1 MWGQQLVAVVGVIVL
16 GIVVFASTDID
27 DIFLLLGFFAD
38 RQFRARQIVLG
49 QYLGMCGIILAAL
62 TCSLISLVIPAS
74 YIGLLGVFPIAI
86 GAGKLRTLWRG
97 DDAIPE
103 THSDST
109 TGNKVI
115 AVALVTVA
123 NGGDNIGIYGS
134 LFATRGGWENAVLVL
149 VFLAMTAAWCVIAHY
164 LVNHPTLGNPIRKYG
179 HIALPCALIGLG
191 FYILGSTG
199 ALRLFY

>member
-1 MWGQQLVAVVGVIVL
+1 LVALVGLIVL

-38 RQFRARQIVLG
+38 PQFRMPQIVLG
-49 QYLGMCGIILAAL
+49 QYLGICGIIAAAL
-62 TCSLISLVIPAS
+62 ICSLISLVIPAS
-74 YIGLLGVFPIAI
+74 YIGLLGILPIAI
-86 GAGKLRTLWRG
+86 GAGKLRILWRG
-97 DDAIPE
+97 ESASPE
-103 THSDST
+103 IHSDST
-109 TGNKVI
+109 TRNKVI

-123 NGGDNIGIYGS
+123 NGGDNIGVYGS

-149 VFLAMTAAWCVIAHY
+149 VFLAMTAAWCVTAHY

-179 HIALPCALIGLG
+179 HIALPGALIGLG

-199 ALRLFY
+199 ALGLFY